1 MRNFM
6 IGQYGSFDVQKY
18 ERDYRQTFYG
28 IEACLFEKES
38 DILKL
43 RNESQLNGFQ
53 IGVHFPLRAGG
64 SKLRDALFLAR
75 DEDVRQDAF
84 EYIQRELDYLAAIKP
99 AYILFHY
106 PKPVIIDDRVNWDK
120 WRFSD
125 AIEYVFESCY
135 SFGEFAEKSELLFA
149 WLSEKSNEY
158 GFSPVLEFDALNSY
172 IYDSNYLEG
181 LLLKYPQIKLCL
193 DTGRLF
199 FQEKIDPFFQAE
211 KVIKKFAVYASSVHL
226 WNMKYTDKV
235 EYNHYPVLPECRVED
250 GWAPI
255 EAYLTWMLQAN
266 PHIKIMFEHRSELVS
281 EEQLQRCYEWVDQI
295 VSKAQ

>member
-6 IGQYGSFDVQKY
+6 IGLYGSFDAQKY
-18 ERDYRQTFYG
+18 ERDYRHSFYG

-43 RNESQLNGFQ
+43 ENESHLNSFH

-64 SKLRDALFLAR
+64 SRLRDALFLAQ
-75 DEDVRQDAF
+75 DELVRQDAYD
-84 EYIQRELDYLAAIKP
+84 YIQRELDELAGIKP

-106 PKPVIIDDRVNWDK
+106 PKPVIVDDRVNWEQ
-120 WRFSD
+120 WRFCD
-125 AIEYVFESCY
+125 AAEHVCESLY
-135 SFGEFAEKSELLFA
+135 SFAEFAEKSEHLFA
-149 WLSEKSNEY
+149 WLSEKGKEY
-158 GFSPVLEFDALNSY
+158 GFTPVLEFDALNSY
-172 IYDSNYLEG
+172 IYDTDFLVG
-181 LLLKYPQIKLCL
+181 LLKKYPRIRLCL

-211 KVIKKFAVYASSVHL
+211 KVIKKFAAYANSVHL

-235 EYNHYPVLPECRVED
+235 EYNHYPVLPECSVKD

-255 EAYLTWMLQAN
+255 EAYLTWMLQEN
-266 PHIKIMFEHRSELVS
+266 PHIKIMFEHRSEMVT

-295 VSKAQ
+295 VRKAQ